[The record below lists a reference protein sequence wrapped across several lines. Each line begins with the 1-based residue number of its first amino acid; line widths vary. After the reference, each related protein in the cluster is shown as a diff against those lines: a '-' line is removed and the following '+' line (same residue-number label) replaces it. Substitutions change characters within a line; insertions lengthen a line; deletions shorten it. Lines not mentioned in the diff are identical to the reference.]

1 APAPGPNDVPLDRP
15 TSHPQVPEQTPSPGP
30 STPGRVK
37 RSGGGRTTA
46 SRVVAELQAEIAE
59 LAARE
64 PGTEIEITWQVVE
77 G

>member
-1 APAPGPNDVPLDRP
+1 M
-15 TSHPQVPEQTPSPGP
+15 
-30 STPGRVK
+30 K

-46 SRVVAELQAEIAE
+46 SKAVAELQAEIAE

-64 PGTEIEITWQVVE
+64 PGTEVAFTWQVVE